1 MERHYYTYLIEEE
14 FASHYF
20 GRESVMFKLFYDY
33 HWTSPDQKSQLAAK
47 QIEFITKPIPAAHI
61 HKRMKMN
68 LCREDYTQVD
78 YVYRL
83 IVPKGSASFII
94 KDRHIEIL
102 AKGPFDAE
110 TVFFEVLRKV
120 SPCFLAMDFNMKRY
134 GWLNP
139 VKEILYKKK
148 NLDCKCCIIAF
159 GLVHFIR
166 DNMKEE
172 IKWICGLSS

>member
-1 MERHYYTYLIEEE
+1 MTVFDNKRS
-14 FASHYF
+14 ASF
-20 GRESVMFKLFYDY
+20 WNNQSVYIVNLCIVFPAEVHFHSFVYMSSGNRFCNKLDLF
-33 HWTSPDQKSQLAAK
+33 K

-102 AKGPFDAE
+102 AQPVYSLPGRGSFS
-110 TVFFEVLRKV
+110 FFCVYEQRESVL
-120 SPCFLAMDFNMKRY
+120 
-134 GWLNP
+134 
-139 VKEILYKKK
+139 
-148 NLDCKCCIIAF
+148 
-159 GLVHFIR
+159 
-166 DNMKEE
+166 
-172 IKWICGLSS
+172 

>member
-61 HKRMKMN
+61 HQRMKMN

-139 VKEILYKKK
+139 VKER
-148 NLDCKCCIIAF
+148 NF
-159 GLVHFIR
+159 V
-166 DNMKEE
+166 
-172 IKWICGLSS
+172 